1 MALIVCHECK
11 NQVSS
16 EAKVC
21 PTCGAKVKIPKPA
34 RKPAVRSGV
43 WKLAGIFI
51 GLVFLVQLYAAFQQ
65 SQKTPAE
72 LKQEADAKQE
82 QETQQTAKKAEKDKK
97 FAAEFKRTKAAAI
110 AALSVKNASRN
121 PESVSWTAIM
131 TNDDASLVCM
141 ELRAQNG
148 FGGMT
153 VENVSVFNGKIS
165 TDDGPWNKHCAN
177 KKLFDVTVGTLAM
190 LKRL

>member
-16 EAKVC
+16 EAKNC
-21 PTCGAKVKIPKPA
+21 PSCGAKVKIPKPIA
-34 RKPAVRSGV
+34 KPTSWRGILKWVGILMGV
-43 WKLAGIFI
+43 M
-51 GLVFLVQLYAAFQQ
+51 FLLQVAAAFQQ
-65 SQKTPAE
+65 SQKKAEE
-72 LKQEADAKQE
+72 LKQEAATKQAEIAKE
-82 QETQQTAKKAEKDKK
+82 AENHKNSEIKFNREKK
-97 FAAEFKRTKAAAI
+97 AAI
-110 AALSVKNASRN
+110 AAVTVKNASRN
-121 PESVSWTAIM
+121 PDSVSWTAIM

-177 KKLFDVTVGTLAM
+177 KKLYDVTAETLII